1 MFDFIATYVKMLI
14 FSLMYKALSL
24 LAVFFSLN
32 GIAQDHVE
40 TEIIPST
47 YFDISIIEVFPDS
60 FPKVTVMFQARD
72 EWDQPLWLLDT
83 SDLYVKENGIKCPA
97 IAVRNISENQP
108 INVGL
113 VFDHSASMVDNPDQM
128 EEGVETY
135 QDLYFDDQLPEG
147 YVMSIDYAKEAVLQ
161 FCSHDNVPTDSMF
174 FVGFSKIVDKIP
186 PLTNDLNS
194 FQKTVEATK
203 PSGNTAFYDALYAA
217 IDSLIAHDSQPVV
230 IALTDGQDNAS
241 KHTKKEVCEHAK
253 ENDVPI
259 YIIGLGDVREGNLED
274 ICYYTN
280 GLYYHTNNPSQL
292 NEIYFNIKKQIR
304 SVYELDYQSSLDFSE
319 RPERNVRFYF
329 TNDTLT
335 FSNNTERF
343 ELPEEVMVRIEERH
357 AKIKA
362 EEEQIMADEQFEELL
377 IYGAVAGVAMLGIA
391 GFVVYR
397 KRKKR
402 AQIVLEDVFPNPFSN
417 EVKITFISEV
427 SQLELWM
434 TNSTG
439 VLVKKESLSGKSSP
453 VSINLSSLDNG
464 AYLFT
469 LNGTAM
475 VSNTVKV
482 IKN

>member
-1 MFDFIATYVKMLI
+1 MPI
-14 FSLMYKALSL
+14 FSLMHKTLSL
-24 LAVFFSLN
+24 LVVFFSLN
-32 GIAQDHVE
+32 GIGQDHVE

-60 FPKVTVMFQARD
+60 FPQVTVMFQARD

-128 EEGVETY
+128 EEGVESY
-135 QDLYFDDQLPEG
+135 QSLYFDDKLPDG

-161 FCSHDNVPTDSMF
+161 FFSHDNVQTDSMF
-174 FVGFSKIVDKIP
+174 FIGFSKTVDKIP
-186 PLTNDLNS
+186 SLTNDLSS
-194 FQKTVEATK
+194 FKSTVEATK

-241 KHTKKEVCEHAK
+241 IHTKKEVCEHAK

-280 GLYYHTNNPSQL
+280 GLYYHTYNPSQL
-292 NEIYFNIKKQIR
+292 GEIYFNIKKQIR
-304 SVYELDYQSSLDFSE
+304 SIYELDYQSSLDFSE

-329 TNDTLT
+329 TNDSLT

-343 ELPEEVMVRIEERH
+343 ELPEEVIVRIEERH

-362 EEEQIMADEQFEELL
+362 EKEQIIADQKFEKNLL
-377 IYGAVAGVAMLGIA
+377 YGTIAGVAILGIA

-397 KRKKR
+397 RRRKRT
-402 AQIVLEDVFPNPFSN
+402 QIVLENVFPNPFSD
-417 EVKITFISEV
+417 EVKITFISEAPK
-427 SQLELWM
+427 LELWV

-453 VSINLSSLDNG
+453 VSINLSSLDAG
-464 AYLFT
+464 TYLFT
-469 LNGTAM
+469 LNGAAL

-482 IKN
+482 VKN